1 MDIEITKDIKGT
13 PLKKG
18 DIVTNVDN
26 FAAKKMIAD
35 KKTDDLLGVHLI
47 GSNVTELIS
56 EASLATLLDATPW
69 EIAEAIHPHP
79 TLSEIF
85 AEVSM
90 AVDGKAIH
98 G

>member
-1 MDIEITKDIKGT
+1 
-13 PLKKG
+13 
-18 DIVTNVDN
+18 
-26 FAAKKMIAD
+26 MIAD